1 MQLPACSNPGVS
13 WKISNKNWGRAM
25 EVPTWLFST
34 LIGVGGFLVALI
46 GGVIVRD
53 RQIFRSMRAGDDRLH
68 ERINEVR
75 DQYVRRSDLDS
86 HIVRLDQ
93 SMDRVSTEL
102 REHRKELNQR
112 LDAVVA
118 LLTKSLHRP

>member
-1 MQLPACSNPGVS
+1 
-13 WKISNKNWGRAM
+13 M